1 MTKRLFGHRPL
12 LFMAVTFS
20 LGILIGAACVS
31 SLGAKIALFCLFVIA
46 VTVLFSVKYVRKFAY
61 LALCALIGFL
71 AIIGAGDIYNSNV
84 LKSGENIT
92 LRGQVTSEI
101 TFSDEFYFTIDSISV
116 NGKSY
121 SGQAN
126 VYFYSDDIDFRPG
139 DYVEMKATVY
149 TNEFNPFDSLF
160 SSVFVKGS
168 YYGVFTYSC
177 YKIADGKLDFF
188 TDTELK
194 VKENFYTYTR
204 PDTADIA
211 TALIFGDKSTMN
223 ENLYDDVKVSG
234 LAHVLAISGLHISIL
249 AMFVSWILKKCR
261 VKSVIRLAVVG
272 VLLLIYLVFC
282 GFASS
287 AMRAFIMTMCLMGAR
302 AFGKKPDYLSALSL
316 AAIIIM
322 LINPVNL
329 FAVGFQLSV
338 LAVLGIMLLNKPII
352 KFFKRDNKF
361 TQLVA
366 TSLSTNVMTYPVVAN
381 VFGQFPVFFLIS
393 NLIVLPLMSFMYIGV
408 IVLTLFTLII
418 PLPQILVVLDYI
430 LIPFKATVMAL
441 SSVAV
446 ASISAVGMGV
456 FSIGYYLAI
465 ITSSR
470 FIFARRDLKIKISL
484 LLLALFLALSAV
496 VNFAV

>member
-1 MTKRLFGHRPL
+1 MTKRLFGSRPL

-20 LGILIGAACVS
+20 FGILIGAACVS
-31 SLGAKIALFCLFVIA
+31 SLGAKIALFCIFAICASVMLA
-46 VTVLFSVKYVRKFAY
+46 VKFFRRFAY
-61 LALCALIGFL
+61 LAVCSLIGFL
-71 AIIGAGDIYNSNV
+71 AIIGAGDIYNANA
-84 LKSGENIT
+84 LPSGENLT

-139 DYVEMKATVY
+139 DFVEMRATVY
-149 TNEFNPFDSLF
+149 TNDFNPFDSLF

-177 YKIADGKLDFF
+177 YKISDGELDFF

-261 VKSVIRLAVVG
+261 VKSVIRLAIVG

-361 TQLVA
+361 TQLVT

-393 NLIVLPLMSFMYIGV
+393 NLIVLPLMSFIYIGV
-408 IVLTLFTLII
+408 IILTLFTLII
-418 PLPQILVVLDYI
+418 PLPQILIILDYL

-446 ASISAVGMGV
+446 ASIPAVGMGV

-465 ITSSR
+465 IIQSR
-470 FIFARRDLKIKISL
+470 YIFIRRDLKIKISL
-484 LLLALFLALSAV
+484 SVLAVFLFLAAA
-496 VNFAV
+496 VNFGI

>member
-1 MTKRLFGHRPL
+1 MTKRLFGSRPL

-20 LGILIGAACVS
+20 FGILIGAACVS
-31 SLGAKIALFCLFVIA
+31 SLGAKIALFCIFAICASVMLA
-46 VTVLFSVKYVRKFAY
+46 VKFFRRFAY
-61 LALCALIGFL
+61 LAVCALIGFL
-71 AIIGAGDIYNSNV
+71 AIIGAGDIYNANA
-84 LKSGENIT
+84 LPSGENLT

-101 TFSDEFYFTIDSISV
+101 TFSDEFYFKIDSISV

-139 DYVEMKATVY
+139 DFVEMRATVY
-149 TNEFNPFDSLF
+149 TNDFNPFDSLF

-177 YKIADGKLDFF
+177 YKISDGELDFF

-249 AMFVSWILKKCR
+249 AMFVSWILKKCK

-361 TQLVA
+361 TQLVT

-393 NLIVLPLMSFMYIGV
+393 NLIVLPLMSFIYIGV
-408 IVLTLFTLII
+408 IILTLFTLII
-418 PLPQILVVLDYI
+418 PLPQILIILDYL

-441 SSVAV
+441 SSMAV
-446 ASISAVGMGV
+446 ASIPAVGMGV

-465 ITSSR
+465 IIQSR
-470 FIFARRDLKIKISL
+470 YIFIRRDLKIKISL
-484 LLLALFLALSAV
+484 SVLAVFLFLAAA
-496 VNFAV
+496 VNFGI

>member
-1 MTKRLFGHRPL
+1 
-12 LFMAVTFS
+12 
-20 LGILIGAACVS
+20 
-31 SLGAKIALFCLFVIA
+31 
-46 VTVLFSVKYVRKFAY
+46 
-61 LALCALIGFL
+61 
-71 AIIGAGDIYNSNV
+71 
-84 LKSGENIT
+84 
-92 LRGQVTSEI
+92 
-101 TFSDEFYFTIDSISV
+101 
-116 NGKSY
+116 
-121 SGQAN
+121 
-126 VYFYSDDIDFRPG
+126 
-139 DYVEMKATVY
+139 
-149 TNEFNPFDSLF
+149 
-160 SSVFVKGS
+160 
-168 YYGVFTYSC
+168 
-177 YKIADGKLDFF
+177 
-188 TDTELK
+188 
-194 VKENFYTYTR
+194 
-204 PDTADIA
+204 
-211 TALIFGDKSTMN
+211 MN

-329 FAVGFQLSV
+329 FAVRFQLSV

-361 TQLVA
+361 TQLVT

-393 NLIVLPLMSFMYIGV
+393 NLIVLPLMSFIYIGV
-408 IVLTLFTLII
+408 IILTLFTLII
-418 PLPQILVVLDYI
+418 PLPQILIILDYL

-446 ASISAVGMGV
+446 ASIPAVGMGV

-465 ITSSR
+465 IIQSR
-470 FIFARRDLKIKISL
+470 YIFIRRDLKIKISL
-484 LLLALFLALSAV
+484 SVLAVFLFLAAA
-496 VNFAV
+496 VNFVICKILLLQSADNTEAAERK